1 MRKRILIA
9 ALVLLLTCCS
19 CKDTSKSSQEI
30 CLTNEILQSETVEE
44 IKTSAVFDGS
54 YAGPRE
60 LLEDAELVVL
70 ATSDVN
76 RTYISIGDDPDN
88 PEQKLI
94 YNTTEFTIDKVLY
107 GTTDETKIT
116 IRENGGVVTYGQY
129 CDARGFECEES
140 EKDIYVRYSTMN
152 APLIEDHQQ
161 YILFLREDVIDPD
174 YYMPCGE
181 FMGRYELNPWGGFS
195 RDEPEPN
202 FYPPTSTYINEDPD
216 ASSNPQFTLE
226 QMIEICN
233 EYQNTQ

>member
-30 CLTNEILQSETVEE
+30 CLTNEILQSETVE
-44 IKTSAVFDGS
+44 KMYSSAVFSES
-54 YAGPRE
+54 YAGPIE
-60 LLEDAELVVL
+60 LLKNSELVVL
-70 ATSDVN
+70 GTSDVN

-116 IRENGGVVTYGQY
+116 IREDGGVLTYGQY
-129 CDARGFECEES
+129 CDAMGFECEES
-140 EKDIYVRYSTMN
+140 EKDIYVSDSIMN
-152 APLIEDHQQ
+152 APFIKDHQQ
-161 YILFLREDVIDPD
+161 YVLFLRENPIDPD
-174 YYMPCGE
+174 CYIPCGS
-181 FMGRYELNPWGGFS
+181 FMGRYELNAGGGFS